1 VSVDDHPLT
10 PSDVGRVELSVPAEA
25 QYAST
30 VRTMAAAL
38 GSDAGFS
45 IDELDDIRLAL
56 SEVFSGL
63 TDDAVEGA
71 HTDTRVHLSF
81 AIGQASIRI
90 DVRTDDDATNI
101 DLDELALGILRSV
114 TDAVE
119 ITSTA
124 VVLVKH
130 ATEAAAGSTRS

>member
-1 VSVDDHPLT
+1 MSVDDHPPT

-38 GSDAGFS
+38 GADAGFS

-56 SEVFSGL
+56 SAEFSAL
-63 TDDAVEGA
+63 ADGA
-71 HTDTRVHLSF
+71 GERAHADTRVHLSF
-81 AIGQASIRI
+81 AIGRGSVRI
-90 DVRTDDDATNI
+90 DVRADDEATNI

-130 ATEAAAGSTRS
+130 ATEAAAGSTQS